1 MAGPRIL
8 RNIQEDWL
16 REIWQIFDLHELMDR
31 SPYRLSEGE
40 KKRVAL
46 ASILATQPKLL
57 VLDEP
62 TSGQD
67 GRFREALANL
77 MAELKTRGFTM
88 VIATHDLGFAQ
99 ATADRWVV
107 LHEGRVV
114 GGGAPEDLWGD
125 ERLIKLGALPRPEE
139 HFINSEE

>member
-8 RNIQEDWL
+8 RKIQEDWL
-16 REIWQIFDLHELMDR
+16 QEIWQVFDLHELLDR

-46 ASILATQPKLL
+46 ASILATQPTLL

-67 GRFREALANL
+67 GRFREALATL
-77 MAELKTRGFTM
+77 MAELKNRGFTI
-88 VIATHDLGFAQ
+88 VIATHDLEFAQ
-99 ATADRWVV
+99 AVADRWIV
-107 LHEGRVV
+107 LHDGRIV
-114 GGGAPEDLWGD
+114 GDGAPEDLRGD
-125 ERLIKLGALPRPEE
+125 KRLVQLGALPRPEE
-139 HFINSEE
+139 NFTFSN